1 MPLLTKLSFEGTVT
15 QLLTRAERSGG
26 FVKAPQEQIMLGLNG
41 PEDDCHRGL
50 TRKSDS
56 RTLQLYKRGL
66 DIRNVRQLTVL
77 SQEELKD
84 IAQRLAIP
92 ELKPEWFG
100 ANIVTRGIPDL
111 TLLPPSTRM
120 QFPSGATIVIDM
132 ENKPC
137 KQIADVVATHHP
149 EVQFSLVKAADHKRG
164 LTAWVEREGV
174 VKVDD
179 LIRLFI
185 PPQRLYAHGS

>member
-26 FVKAPQEQIMLGLNG
+26 FVKAPQEQIMLDLNG
-41 PEDDCHRGL
+41 PEDCHRGL

-56 RTLQLYKRGL
+56 RTLQLYTRGL

-77 SQEELKD
+77 SQEELQD

-149 EVQFSLVKAADHKRG
+149 EVQFSLVKAAEHKRG